1 MKILIVEDEPELLKN
16 IVKYLQFENF
26 LCETASDYQSA
37 HHKIT
42 TFDYDCILMD
52 VTLPGGNG
60 LDLLNELK
68 RLGKTEGVII
78 ISARDSID
86 DRVKGLELGAD
97 DYLIKPFHFSE
108 MNARVSA
115 VIRRRHLEG
124 KNIIVINNI
133 TIDFPAKT
141 VHVENTPVDLTKSEF
156 DLLLFLAINK
166 NRVISKNS
174 ISEHL
179 LGSEINHYGN
189 YDFLYTHIKN
199 LKRKLVQAGAKDCIK
214 SMYGSGYKLE
224 VLP

>member
-16 IVKYLQFENF
+16 IVKYLQFENYI
-26 LCETASDYQSA
+26 CETSSDYQSA
-37 HHKIT
+37 LHKIT
-42 TFDYDCILMD
+42 SFQYDCILLD
-52 VTLPGGNG
+52 VNLPGGNG

-86 DRVKGLELGAD
+86 DRIKGLNLGAD

-115 VIRRRHLEG
+115 VVRRRHLDG

-141 VHVENTPVDLTKSEF
+141 VHVENTPVELTKSEF
-156 DLLLFLAINK
+156 DLFLFLAINK

-179 LGSEINHYGN
+179 LGSEINLFGN

-199 LKRKLVQAGAKDCIK
+199 LKRKLTQAGAKDCIK

>member
-16 IVKYLQFENF
+16 IVKYLQFENY

-37 HHKIT
+37 LYKIA
-42 TFDYDCILMD
+42 TFDYDCILLDINM
-52 VTLPGGNG
+52 PGGNG

-68 RLGKTEGVII
+68 RLSKTEGVII

-108 MNARVSA
+108 MNARVAA

-179 LGSEINHYGN
+179 LGSEIKHYGN

-199 LKRKLVQAGAKDCIK
+199 LKRKLAQAGANDCIK

-224 VLP
+224 ALP

>member
-1 MKILIVEDEPELLKN
+1 MKILIVEDESELLKN

-37 HHKIT
+37 YHKIT
-42 TFDYDCILMD
+42 TFDYDCILLD
-52 VTLPGGNG
+52 VNLPGGNG

-199 LKRKLVQAGAKDCIK
+199 LKRKLTQAGAKDCIK

>member
-16 IVKYLQFENF
+16 IVRYLQFENF

-37 HHKIT
+37 YHKIT
-42 TFDYDCILMD
+42 NFDYDCILLD
-52 VTLPGGNG
+52 ELFPGGNG

-179 LGSEINHYGN
+179 LGSDINHYGN

-199 LKRKLVQAGAKDCIK
+199 LKRKLTQAGAKDCIK